1 MADVIVKTSE
11 VQAEELEKQNEIAE
25 KQVQTFS
32 DSIAAQIAVQQANVD
47 EKRAMYD
54 LKKSQVDQL
63 KVRPGIDG
71 VLQELTV
78 EVGQK
83 VTQGT
88 VLARVAQP
96 THLKAALKIAET
108 QAKDIQIGQK
118 ASVDTHNGIIA
129 GHVMRIDPA
138 VVNGTV
144 TVDVALD
151 GALPTGARPDLSVE
165 GTVEIERL
173 TDVLY
178 VGRPVHGE
186 ANSTVGLFKVID
198 GSGCRARAG
207 GIGPHVG
214 EYSGNQ
220 EGLADG
226 RYGDSLRHVRLG
238 QLRSDAVEVS
248 GEHFG
253 PVVRSLIAKEHRMNS
268 DAQSLIRLEG
278 VTKVFYTDEVETH
291 ALAGVHLDIKNGEF
305 LSIAGPSGCGKS
317 TLLSILGLLDSP
329 TDGNYWINKQAVANL
344 SLSDRTRIRNRE
356 IGFIFQAFNLI
367 GDLTVFENVEL
378 PLTYRSMASAER
390 KKRVQEVLER
400 VGMAHRMKHYPS
412 QLSGG
417 QQQRVAVARALVGQ
431 PSILLADE
439 PTGNLDSKNSEA
451 VMDLLRQL
459 HREGATICMV
469 THDPRY
475 ASIADRTIH
484 LFDGRIVEETIGTR
498 TASV

>member
-1 MADVIVKTSE
+1 VADVVVKTSE

-47 EKRAMYD
+47 EKRAMYE

-71 VLQELTV
+71 VLQDLTV

-151 GALPTGARPDLSVE
+151 GELPTGARPDLSVE

-198 GSGCRARAG
+198 GADAARVQVELG
-207 GIGPHVG
+207 RTSVNTVEIRKGLQVG
-214 EYSGNQ
+214 
-220 EGLADG
+220 DT
-226 RYGDSLRHVRLG
+226 V
-238 QLRSDAVEVS
+238 
-248 GEHFG
+248 
-253 PVVRSLIAKEHRMNS
+253 I
-268 DAQSLIRLEG
+268 
-278 VTKVFYTDEVETH
+278 
-291 ALAGVHLDIKNGEF
+291 
-305 LSIAGPSGCGKS
+305 
-317 TLLSILGLLDSP
+317 
-329 TDGNYWINKQAVANL
+329 
-344 SLSDRTRIRNRE
+344 LSD
-356 IGFIFQAFNLI
+356 
-367 GDLTVFENVEL
+367 
-378 PLTYRSMASAER
+378 MSAWDNFD
-390 KKRVQEVLER
+390 RVQL
-400 VGMAHRMKHYPS
+400 K
-412 QLSGG
+412 
-417 QQQRVAVARALVGQ
+417 
-431 PSILLADE
+431 
-439 PTGNLDSKNSEA
+439 
-451 VMDLLRQL
+451 
-459 HREGATICMV
+459 
-469 THDPRY
+469 
-475 ASIADRTIH
+475 
-484 LFDGRIVEETIGTR
+484 
-498 TASV
+498 